1 MVNLSLAK
9 LHLNISHDVDDVLIQ
24 SYIDS
29 AVGYIDKDCAIKIED
44 LHPTPPALDQA
55 VLLLVGGFY
64 ENRESTTSA
73 KLIENK
79 AVEIILSNYRTAYL

>member
-44 LHPTPPALDQA
+44 LHPTPPALDQ
-55 VLLLVGGFY
+55 VKFSDNILVFADPLTFSLT
-64 ENRESTTSA
+64 NSKVNSRLPVFVVVSIF
-73 KLIENK
+73 L
-79 AVEIILSNYRTAYL
+79 